1 MKKCKCLKCG
11 GIYDLP
17 QPKSCPACGGLKFQS
32 YFVKEAPSAASK
44 PAAASPRPMPASK
57 LAPKSAPRPVPV
69 AASRPVSSPAAKPA
83 GRTFKPPKAP
93 GKSFGRR
100 IADLGTSISSMS
112 WRDCL
117 KWITRTVA
125 VLATAA
131 LFGLVYLIPTALLGG
146 WWWGVLALVAL
157 CVAVKFR
164 R

>member
-11 GIYDLP
+11 EIYDLP

-44 PAAASPRPMPASK
+44 PAATSPRPLPASK
-57 LAPKSAPRPVPV
+57 PVPKSAPRPAPA
-69 AASRPVSSPAAKPA
+69 AASRPVSSSATKPT

-93 GKSFGRR
+93 GKSFWRR
-100 IADLGTSISSMS
+100 LAEVGTSISSMS

-117 KWITRTVA
+117 KWITRTFA
-125 VLATAA
+125 VLLTAA